1 MKKLVAWSASIIV
14 MMMVLA
20 GCNTSN
26 EASNSN
32 TQEQQVATQDEQIYP
47 LKFKD
52 ASGEMIEIKEQPE
65 KVVSL
70 IPSNTE
76 ILFALGSGDEIVGVT
91 DNDDYPKETND
102 KEKIGGMEF
111 NLEKIIS
118 LQPDL
123 VLSHETVSES
133 AAAGLQQLR
142 DVGITVVTV
151 PEAKNFEETYDEI
164 LAIGVLMNKSS
175 EAEEIVKTMKEK
187 VKVVTEKVA
196 KVADNR
202 KVSIE
207 ISDEPEIFTAG
218 KDTFIQEMFN
228 MLKINN
234 IAKESGWY
242 QISSEVIINE
252 NPDVILVMYDF
263 VPGIVEKVK
272 KRTGFQTVSAV
283 QNDRVVQ
290 ISEDEISRTGPRL
303 ADGLEQVAKAV
314 YPEAFE

>member
-20 GCNTSN
+20 GCTTSN

-76 ILFALGSGDEIVGVT
+76 TLFALGSGDEIVGVT

-196 KVADNR
+196 KVADDR